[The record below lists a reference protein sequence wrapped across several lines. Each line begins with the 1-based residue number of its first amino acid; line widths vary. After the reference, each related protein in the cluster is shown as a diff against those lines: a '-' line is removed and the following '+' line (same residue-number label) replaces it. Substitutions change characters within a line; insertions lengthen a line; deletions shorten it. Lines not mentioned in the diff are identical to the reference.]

1 MPMVTHHRLFLFPTA
16 GRPGQGEWSVGRRR
30 YARPAS
36 SSMRLDRLERA
47 LRQGIPARKGQIA
60 GHAAPGL
67 NIAVF
72 DAGPRLDQDL
82 PNPKRVPAEF
92 ALAARAHLTGA
103 GAARFARA
111 REGRRLTV
119 SAVGAGHRKGSL
131 CGLWPTQYARK
142 KCCTATIIFVG
153 DLKIGE

>member
-1 MPMVTHHRLFLFPTA
+1 
-16 GRPGQGEWSVGRRR
+16 
-30 YARPAS
+30 
-36 SSMRLDRLERA
+36 MRLDRLERA